1 MVSGLYLGRELM
13 RHHRAVFFLLFAL
26 PMFVRAQSLSF
37 GNPNVTPI
45 FRGPLAIMT
54 SDLNHDGHPDLVV
67 MNSTTSQLSVFL
79 GTGDGTF
86 SQQAP
91 INASGCGAAYMTA
104 GGFANL
110 NQNDLLV
117 VCAFGNVM
125 VFPNTGGGSFL
136 SPVATT
142 VSGGAWAGNLVAAQ
156 IVPAT
161 GDFNRDGRPDLVVA
175 TPGMGG
181 TWYFLAGQGQGK
193 FASPVAINV
202 GADLGTTF
210 YPLSIVAGDFN
221 GDGIPDLVATVVD
234 KSLQIELLFGIG
246 RGNGTFGPFVLDGVI
261 PSALGSM
268 LLAAD
273 VNGDGRLDVIAVG
286 SSALQTVIPGT
297 ATGES
302 SITTFL
308 GNGKGGFT
316 QAYNITLPEFMS
328 GVTMGKFMGTGHLD
342 LAVATMKGNFLLG
355 TVPTGGFEVFPGVGN
370 GTFGTP
376 VSVPIQ
382 SGMVATSLVAADFNG
397 DGKLDLAYP
406 MLLATTVSSGSA
418 INTSTDFSSV
428 LSKILPQLQQGY
440 LSVALNTTGVAPPF
454 TNANAASFANGAQA
468 VDSILSAFGTGLAGG
483 TAQATSVPLP
493 TTLGGVTI
501 EVKDSTG
508 VTQQAPLFYVSPG
521 QINYAIPGGTAT
533 GTATITI
540 HSTTGDFVVQQDLAA
555 VAPGIFGANGW
566 GVGQAVQTVNGAQQ
580 SMEIYQNGAAQAIN
594 VSGGETFLVL
604 YGTGIRNHTSA
615 VTATVGSATD
625 LPVAYAGAQGTYV
638 GEDQIN
644 MQLPASLAGAGTVNV
659 TLTVDG
665 QTSNAVKIQVQ

>member
-1 MVSGLYLGRELM
+1 M
-13 RHHRAVFFLLFAL
+13 RHLHIVFVVLFAAL
-26 PMFVRAQSLSF
+26 AVRAQSLSF
-37 GNPNVTPI
+37 GNPTAVPI

-54 SDLNHDGHPDLVV
+54 SDFNHDGHPDLAV

-86 SQQAP
+86 SEQAP
-91 INASGCGAAYMTA
+91 INANGCGAAYMTA
-104 GGFANL
+104 GGFANI

-136 SPVATT
+136 SPVTTT

-175 TPGMGG
+175 TPGLGG
-181 TWYFLAGQGQGK
+181 TWYFLAGLGQGK
-193 FASPVAINV
+193 FASPVAIS
-202 GADLGTTF
+202 LGGNY

-221 GDGIPDLVATVVD
+221 GDGFPDLVATVVNQG
-234 KSLQIELLFGIG
+234 LQIELLFGMG
-246 RGNGTFGPFVLDGVI
+246 HGNGTFGPFVLNSQI
-261 PSALGSM
+261 PPTTLGSM

-273 VNGDGRLDVIAVG
+273 VNGDGKLDVIATG

-297 ATGES
+297 TTGAS

-328 GVTMGKFMGTGHLD
+328 GVAMGKFMGTGHLD
-342 LAVATMKGNFLLG
+342 LVAATMKGNFLLG
-355 TVPTGGFEVFPGVGN
+355 VAPTGGFEVFPGLGN
-370 GTFGTP
+370 GSFGSP

-382 SGMVATSLVAADFNG
+382 SGMVATSLVTADFNG
-397 DGKLDLAYP
+397 DGRLDLAYP
-406 MLLATTVSSGSA
+406 MLLATTVSSGAA
-418 INTSTDFSSV
+418 INTSTNFSSV

-440 LSVALNTTGVAPPF
+440 LAVALNTTGVAPAF
-454 TNANAASFANGAQA
+454 TNANAASFANGTQA
-468 VDSILSAFGTGLAGG
+468 VDSIVSAFGTGLAGT

-501 EVKDSTG
+501 EVKDATG
-508 VTQQAPLFYVSPG
+508 VTQQAPLFYVSPT

-540 HSTTGDFVVQQDLAA
+540 HSTTGDFVAQQDLGA
-555 VAPGIFGANGW
+555 VAPGIFGASGW

-615 VTATVGSATD
+615 VTATVGSAKD
-625 LPVAYAGAQGTYV
+625 LPVAYAGAQATYV

-644 MQLPASLAGAGTVNV
+644 IQLPASLAGAGTVNV

-665 QTSNAVKIQVQ
+665 QMSNAVKIQVQ